1 MQTNRI
7 EHQSSSRLA
16 SDHKRGG
23 EFLPPSCALA
33 FYFGDTNNEV
43 DLVFFL
49 NGLPIVFVLM
59 VQGQGLLLV
68 DGEACGEMVFNT
80 SIGTGLT
87 MIAR

>member
-1 MQTNRI
+1 
-7 EHQSSSRLA
+7 
-16 SDHKRGG
+16 
-23 EFLPPSCALA
+23 
-33 FYFGDTNNEV
+33 
-43 DLVFFL
+43 LVFFL

-80 SIGTGLT
+80 STGTGLT